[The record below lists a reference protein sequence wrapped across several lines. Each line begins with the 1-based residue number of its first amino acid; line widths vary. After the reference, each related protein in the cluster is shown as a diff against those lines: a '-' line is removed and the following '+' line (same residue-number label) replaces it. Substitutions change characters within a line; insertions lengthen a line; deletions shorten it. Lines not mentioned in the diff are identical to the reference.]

1 MVVIF
6 FSLFKRCRAFSRD
19 IDRAK
24 AISMFRLAFVDD
36 KVLEIHYIVNEGVIL
51 DDKRIG
57 GGYFEMKNREKRDFD
72 RNEKY

>member
-1 MVVIF
+1 
-6 FSLFKRCRAFSRD
+6 
-19 IDRAK
+19 
-24 AISMFRLAFVDD
+24 MFRLAFVDD